1 MDKKQNQIS
10 FQTNSGEKKYIH
22 NFSIDGCPLFSE
34 RLEEHLVAVRRG
46 ESPSTG
52 RFWGFCFTPTGPTS
66 EVCTHCQN
74 NFRSE
79 RKTVEVVPLVITEIL
94 REQRKIEARFVN
106 GFAYLGVL
114 LAVLGGL
121 AGVLGIPYLRDHLI
135 PATIVYALILLV
147 GVRIFAGV
155 LGGYFGDNIG
165 YNRARKKTV
174 HSWEDLK
181 TTMRENSHR

>member
-1 MDKKQNQIS
+1 MDKKQSYNALQSNS
-10 FQTNSGEKKYIH
+10 FERKYLNS
-22 NFSIDGCPLFSE
+22 FSNDGCPLFSE
-34 RLEEHLVAVRRG
+34 RLEEHLVAVSRG
-46 ESPSTG
+46 ESPATG
-52 RFWGFCFTPTGPTS
+52 RFCGFCFTPTGPDTK
-66 EVCTHCQN
+66 VCSHCQN
-74 NFRSE
+74 NFLSDK
-79 RKTVEVVPLVITEIL
+79 KTVEIVPSLVTEIL

-121 AGVLGIPYLRDHLI
+121 AVVLGIPYLRDHLI

-147 GVRIFAGV
+147 GVRILAGI

-174 HSWEDLK
+174 QSWEELK
-181 TTMRENSHR
+181 VTIG

>member
-34 RLEEHLVAVRRG
+34 RLEEHLVAVSRG

-52 RFWGFCFTPTGPTS
+52 RFCGFCFTPTGPTS

-121 AGVLGIPYLRDHLI
+121 AVVLGIPYLRDHLI

-174 HSWEDLK
+174 HSWEELK
-181 TTMRENSHR
+181 TTMRENSQR